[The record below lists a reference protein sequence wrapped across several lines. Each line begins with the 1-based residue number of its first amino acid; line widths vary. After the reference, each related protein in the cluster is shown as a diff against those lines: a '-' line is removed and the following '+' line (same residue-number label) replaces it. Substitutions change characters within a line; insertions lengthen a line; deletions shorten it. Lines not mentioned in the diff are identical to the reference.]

1 MLKSAGNAAAFWPLF
16 EQKISCFNDLLQI
29 SDVFEKYS
37 EYVLRKFIYNG
48 YDRIE
53 FRVFLIE
60 LKEYDKDGV
69 FTGTSGDQSFADA
82 FDRAYDRVKQDFPN
96 LTVGFIFLGLKS
108 LSLQQNE
115 AILRK
120 VAELRWKLTVGI
132 DFIQSE
138 DYYGSL

>member
-1 MLKSAGNAAAFWPLF
+1 M
-16 EQKISCFNDLLQI
+16 LQI

-37 EYVLRKFIYNG
+37 EYVLRKFIYSG

-108 LSLQQNE
+108 LSL
-115 AILRK
+115 
-120 VAELRWKLTVGI
+120 
-132 DFIQSE
+132 
-138 DYYGSL
+138 

>member
-1 MLKSAGNAAAFWPLF
+1 M
-16 EQKISCFNDLLQI
+16 LQI
-29 SDVFEKYS
+29 SNIFERYS
-37 EYVLRKFIYNG
+37 EYVLRKFIDNG

-60 LKEYDKDGV
+60 LMEYDEDGV
-69 FTGTSGDQSFADA
+69 FTGTRGDRSFADT
-82 FDRAYDRVKQDFPN
+82 FDRAYDRVRQEFPN

-108 LSLQQNE
+108 LSLEQNE
-115 AILRK
+115 AILRR